1 MFWLLADESFPVIKA
16 ADDHVS
22 SSTGGGECAEVTKC
36 WSLALAPSSCKHSEY
51 FVAVDQVALRCQ
63 AQRTDNM

>member
-22 SSTGGGECAEVTKC
+22 SSTGGGGMCRGDEMLESGPGSQLV
-36 WSLALAPSSCKHSEY
+36 
-51 FVAVDQVALRCQ
+51 
-63 AQRTDNM
+63 